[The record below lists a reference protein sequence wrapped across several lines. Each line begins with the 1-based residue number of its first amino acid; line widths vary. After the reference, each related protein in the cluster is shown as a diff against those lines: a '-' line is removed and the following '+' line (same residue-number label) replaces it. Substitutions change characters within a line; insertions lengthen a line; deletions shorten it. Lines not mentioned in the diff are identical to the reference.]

1 MSYLLS
7 LHYAPVQI
15 NDVTGLC
22 TIGDNISCFEVN
34 KSVYSQVFGIPISL
48 LGLLYFS
55 AVFIA
60 VFLKPSPRQLGILS
74 LITIAFLGPSFYL
87 SVIEATVLYK
97 WCLYCEL
104 SKFFMICIAVLSWLE
119 SRNSRPSKGELFLSV
134 TSALLL
140 AMVTFYIHL

>member
-34 KSVYSQVFGIPISL
+34 KSVYSQIFGIPISL
-48 LGLLYFS
+48 LGLLYFV

-60 VFLKPSPRQLGILS
+60 CFFKPSPRQLGILS
-74 LITIAFLGPSFYL
+74 LVTIAFLGPSLYL
-87 SVIEATVLYK
+87 SVIEATVLLK

-104 SKFFMICIAVLSWLE
+104 SKLLMIGIAVLSWIE
-119 SRNSRPSKGELFLSV
+119 SKDSRPTKGELFLSV
-134 TSALLL
+134 ATAFLL